1 MGYVALALADGRV
14 RTPGHAGRGSA
25 VGMREVTLTDPDG
38 NNTRIGQ
45 GVEQQ
50 LRVHADSG

>member
-1 MGYVALALADGRV
+1 
-14 RTPGHAGRGSA
+14 
-25 VGMREVTLTDPDG
+25 MREFTLTDPDG